1 MKEGDS
7 LDIIVND
14 NNKSCFNCYLR
25 EGRYC
30 YGQDIELT
38 LADVKD
44 NILRFEIDYCDM
56 HRGWESAND

>member
-1 MKEGDS
+1 MK
-7 LDIIVND
+7 DIIVKD
-14 NNKSCFNCYLR
+14 NNKSCFNCYFR

-30 YGQDIELT
+30 YGHDMELT

-56 HRGWESAND
+56 HQDRNLIDD